1 MGSVNLNSIVLSQ
14 LSRIETVGGDVL
26 HGIKKTDNGYY
37 GFGEAYFSWI
47 FAGHIKAWK
56 RHNLMTMNLIVPFGN
71 VRFVFCV
78 QNKEEN
84 NNNEYRVE
92 EIGENRFM
100 RITVPPGIWFG
111 FQSLSPKSLVLNVSD
126 IVHKSTEVD
135 RVSISHFHYTWS

>member
-1 MGSVNLNSIVLSQ
+1 MGSVTLDSIVLSQ
-14 LSRIETVGGDVL
+14 LSRIKTVGGDVL

-56 RHNLMTMNLIVPFGN
+56 RHNLMTMNLVVPFGN
-71 VRFVFCV
+71 VRFVFCG

-84 NNNEYRVE
+84 NNVYRVE

-111 FQSLSPKSLVLNVSD
+111 FQSVSPKSLVLNVAD
-126 IVHKSTEVD
+126 IAHNSAETD
-135 RVSISHFHYTWS
+135 RVSMSHFDFTWS